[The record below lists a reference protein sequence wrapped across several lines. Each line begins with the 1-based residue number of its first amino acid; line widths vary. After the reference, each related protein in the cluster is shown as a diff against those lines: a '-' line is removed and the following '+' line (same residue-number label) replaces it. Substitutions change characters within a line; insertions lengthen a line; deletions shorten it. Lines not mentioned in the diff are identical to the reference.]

1 MDADISVESIRVSD
15 GVSDASSKTESEICQ
30 TIRKLKLKGNAR
42 SITPLAQERLTRIG
56 GLKH

>member
-15 GVSDASSKTESEICQ
+15 GVSDASSKTESEIWQ

-42 SITPLAQERLTRIG
+42 SITPLA
-56 GLKH
+56 

>member
-15 GVSDASSKTESEICQ
+15 GVSDASSKTESEIWQ
-30 TIRKLKLKGNAR
+30 TIRKLKLKGNVR
-42 SITPLAQERLTRIG
+42 SITPMAQERRTRIG